1 MLHPAH
7 DTRPCRPIIKE
18 PPTLVQRSF
27 QTASLSSFSY
37 VPTLLTSSMAES
49 ALAMKASVS
58 LRALGSRV
66 PHFRLLKAFRFPL
79 HLTFLQTTIHSLLLF
94 VPHVKAFRFPHLT
107 FLQKPP
113 SAKNQTNLAPEF
125 TLSRNGPSKQS
136 SQEAQPS
143 KHLLSRSICRCAGML

>member
-1 MLHPAH
+1 MHTIFQNKQYVTMRKFKTTHLANVW
-7 DTRPCRPIIKE
+7 PCTQLMRH
-18 PPTLVQRSF
+18 Q
-27 QTASLSSFSY
+27 LSHVHS
-37 VPTLLTSSMAES
+37 PEARTAES

-113 SAKNQTNLAPEF
+113 SAKFQTNLAPEF
-125 TLSRNGPSKQS
+125 TLSRMALQKT
-136 SQEAQPS
+136 
-143 KHLLSRSICRCAGML
+143 LSRSICRCAGML